1 MSIKLSPSIIALRVA
16 VENKLGFEITCTR
29 DCEVLA
35 QEMVRFDRRFALSVS
50 TLRRF
55 YEIVKHNRPP
65 SLSSLNA
72 LARYVGA
79 KSFDSWENLH
89 INSPSH
95 NETHLDLISTIQKSA
110 KYIDTSPESIK
121 KTIRSLELILNQF
134 VQSDTFQLTRQKII
148 EINTLIVHLQR
159 LNALPEA
166 LWKTLNR
173 NPRARI
179 FMEAFPPL
187 DYLNGIGRKMMEDF
201 LQTANTREEKLFA
214 TSLLAASS
222 IYSGKDLS
230 IALREIKTINSI
242 DSKIHPMPQARVLGI
257 NLLALNSGI
266 KTESNQTNDFKSIII
281 KGIKHET
288 QIWPKWSSFHGVF
301 KLRLIEWLI
310 LSEDIDLLMEYN
322 ININRNQYSQGISFN
337 YKWIDVSIQVY
348 NAWALYITDKKEE
361 ALKIIDEIDLLK
373 LYIHEERLV
382 SIYYYALS
390 SRLHSG
396 EKRNSSIKT
405 LELLIKQTEYY
416 GLNEM
421 LNRIR

>member
-1 MSIKLSPSIIALRVA
+1 MSIKLSPSIISLRVA

-55 YEIVKHNRPP
+55 YGIIKHNRPP

-72 LARYVGA
+72 IARYVGA
-79 KSFDSWENLH
+79 KSFHSWENRH

-95 NETHLDLISTIQKSA
+95 NETHLDLISTLHRSS

-134 VQSDTFQLTRQKII
+134 IKSDTFQLTRQKII

-159 LNALPEA
+159 LNAFPES

-173 NPRARI
+173 NSRARI

-187 DYLNGIGRKMMEDF
+187 DYLNGIGRKMMEDY
-201 LQTANTREEKLFA
+201 LQTATTREEKIFA

-222 IYSGKDLS
+222 LYAGKDLS
-230 IALREIKTINSI
+230 VALGEIETFKSI
-242 DSKIHPMPQARVLGI
+242 DSNIHPMPQARILGI

-266 KTESNQTNDFKSIII
+266 KTESNQTNNFRSIII

-288 QIWPKWSSFHGVF
+288 KIWPKWSSFHGVF
-301 KLRLIEWLI
+301 KLRLVEWLI
-310 LSEDIDLLMEYN
+310 LSEDVELLREYIVN
-322 ININRNQYSQGISFN
+322 INKNQYSQGISFN

-348 NAWALYITDKKEE
+348 NAWALFITDNKVE

-390 SRLHSG
+390 SRLHTG

-405 LELLIKQTEYY
+405 LELLTKQTEYY

>member
-16 VENKLGFEITCTR
+16 VEYKLGFEITCTR

-55 YEIVKHNRPP
+55 YGIIKHNRPP
-65 SLSSLNA
+65 SLSSLNS
-72 LARYVGA
+72 LARYIGA
-79 KSFDSWENLH
+79 KSFDSWETLQ
-89 INSPSH
+89 INALSH
-95 NETHLDLISTIQKSA
+95 NETHLDIISNLNKSSEF
-110 KYIDTSPESIK
+110 IDTSPESIN

-134 VQSDTFQLTRQKII
+134 VKSETFELTRQKII
-148 EINTLIVHLQR
+148 EINKLTVHLQR
-159 LNALPEA
+159 LNTFPES

-187 DYLNGIGRKMMEDF
+187 DYLNGIGGEMMEDY
-201 LQTANTREEKLFA
+201 LITATTKEEKLYA
-214 TSLLAASS
+214 TSLLAAGL

-230 IALREIKTINSI
+230 IALERIETIDSI
-242 DSKIHPMPQARVLGI
+242 DSSVHPMPQARVLGI

-288 QIWPKWSSFHGVF
+288 QIWPKWSNFHGVF

-390 SRLHSG
+390 SRLHLG
-396 EKRNSSIKT
+396 DKRNSSLKS
-405 LELLIKQTEYY
+405 LELLVKQTEYY
-416 GLNEM
+416 GLNKM
-421 LNRIR
+421 LNDIS